1 NLLNLDP
8 NVLIDF
14 MYLDE
19 GYPDGHGQDFR
30 TAILVT
36 GSFTVSPDE
45 LKLFYHDKQN
55 YLLFKRKIRQRAA

>member
-1 NLLNLDP
+1 
-8 NVLIDF
+8 